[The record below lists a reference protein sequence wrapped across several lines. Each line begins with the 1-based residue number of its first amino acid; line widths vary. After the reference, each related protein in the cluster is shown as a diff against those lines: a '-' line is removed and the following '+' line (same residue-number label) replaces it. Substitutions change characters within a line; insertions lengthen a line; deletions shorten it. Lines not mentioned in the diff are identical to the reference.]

1 MSIICRNVLS
11 CSRPASN
18 RLDEERF
25 DSSELAF
32 LTNIY
37 CRKNSGAK
45 TRTIILCSISC
56 KIIFACVFYK
66 KKMNKFNIK
75 EAQKTLFGDS
85 KNLSE
90 RGLNCD
96 LPIMTIILVLLLD
109 TLDYPTKSQAK
120 NLSSSTIKLVR
131 QLCQASSGERITV

>member
-1 MSIICRNVLS
+1 
-11 CSRPASN
+11 
-18 RLDEERF
+18 
-25 DSSELAF
+25 
-32 LTNIY
+32 
-37 CRKNSGAK
+37 
-45 TRTIILCSISC
+45 
-56 KIIFACVFYK
+56 
-66 KKMNKFNIK
+66 MNKFNIK
-75 EAQKTLFGDS
+75 EAQKTLFVDS

-131 QLCQASSGERITV
+131 QLCQASSGERITVRSVNVHPQLETGNALNMTFLLNIGMLIFDIS